1 MDAMRLLA
9 ADGVQTLQP
18 TEVEQF
24 PPKGED
30 LPHAFFLLTGK
41 ATQAQQHAY
50 REAAAQYKSK
60 FWFGAVP
67 DVSEESPKPLGS
79 VTKKAGGAAQLVAVY
94 KNGKQKALFDLFE
107 PAVLEAPSLAADVV
121 TFIEDQAYPPVVA
134 MVPGTYR
141 GLAASSKKGVPTVM
155 ALMSGDDG
163 LGNAAVVKPLME
175 AREATSHK
183 FRFATVDMSQKIL
196 REWAH
201 NTFDL
206 RAGVRFPTVVVIFIM
221 SREYVPYPD
230 WATESESLGPPSG
243 AALARFL
250 EKVARDEL
258 ERRTT
263 GDANTLDVLKAK
275 FSRGVSAFKN
285 RFQVLRERFMSGG
298 QSAPAQG
305 EF

>member
-1 MDAMRLLA
+1 M
-9 ADGVQTLQP
+9 
-18 TEVEQF
+18 
-24 PPKGED
+24 
-30 LPHAFFLLTGK
+30 
-41 ATQAQQHAY
+41 
-50 REAAAQYKSK
+50 
-60 FWFGAVP
+60 P

-79 VTKKAGGAAQLVAVY
+79 VTKKAGGAAQPVAAY
-94 KNGKQKALFDLFE
+94 KNGKQKTLFDLFE
-107 PAVLEAPSLAADVV
+107 PVVLEAPSLAADVV
-121 TFIEDQAYPPVVA
+121 AFIEDQAYPPVVA

-183 FRFATVDMSQKIL
+183 FPFATVDMSQNPERVGSQHL
-196 REWAH
+196 RPEGRSAVP
-201 NTFDL
+201 N
-206 RAGVRFPTVVVIFIM
+206 RCVVIYIM

-230 WATESESLGPPSG
+230 WATESESMGPPSG
-243 AALARFL
+243 AAVARFL

-275 FSRGVSAFKN
+275 FARG
-285 RFQVLRERFMSGG
+285 QCLQE
-298 QSAPAQG
+298 
-305 EF
+305 

>member
-230 WATESESLGPPSG
+230 
-243 AALARFL
+243 
-250 EKVARDEL
+250 
-258 ERRTT
+258 
-263 GDANTLDVLKAK
+263 
-275 FSRGVSAFKN
+275 
-285 RFQVLRERFMSGG
+285 
-298 QSAPAQG
+298 
-305 EF
+305 